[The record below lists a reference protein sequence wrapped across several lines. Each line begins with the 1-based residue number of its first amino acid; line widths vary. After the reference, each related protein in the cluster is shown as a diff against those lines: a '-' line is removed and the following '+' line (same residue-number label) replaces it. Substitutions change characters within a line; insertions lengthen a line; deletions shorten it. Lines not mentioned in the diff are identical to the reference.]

1 MYLAISYIE
10 TWKGDKSYWTVG
22 SFLMQQ
28 CKIKQNLLCFEHYSE
43 LFLTLLVVSKHFQEN
58 AHRKTDMPGKVE
70 FAIWTGERKET
81 WQWEAGVLSLSLYF
95 SQNLQ
100 PVHPVTFS

>member
-10 TWKGDKSYWTVG
+10 TSKGDKSYWTVG

-43 LFLTLLVVSKHFQEN
+43 LFLTSLVVSKHFQAN
-58 AHRKTDMPGKVE
+58 AHRNVVIPGKVQ
-70 FAIWTGERKET
+70 FAI
-81 WQWEAGVLSLSLYF
+81 
-95 SQNLQ
+95 
-100 PVHPVTFS
+100 